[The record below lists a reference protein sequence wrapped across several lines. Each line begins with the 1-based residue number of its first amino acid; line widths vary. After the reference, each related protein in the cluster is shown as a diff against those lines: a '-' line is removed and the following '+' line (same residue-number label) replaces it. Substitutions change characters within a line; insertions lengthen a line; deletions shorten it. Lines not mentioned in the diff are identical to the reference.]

1 MNTAHPFLW
10 NKKKIRITQ
19 ERYYFFFIFEYA
31 HILRY
36 RASIFFSCQV
46 KMDTTAAMNLTNLIF
61 QHVACASKVFDEFG
75 ERTKESFLLNM
86 TPPLQ

>member
-1 MNTAHPFLW
+1 
-10 NKKKIRITQ
+10 
-19 ERYYFFFIFEYA
+19 
-31 HILRY
+31 
-36 RASIFFSCQV
+36 
-46 KMDTTAAMNLTNLIF
+46 MDTTAAMNLTNLIF